1 MNIPARPRLPACLCA
16 ALLPCVA
23 GAADLHASV
32 ESQLPS
38 LVQTYKHLH
47 EHPELSHH
55 EEQTS
60 ALLAGELRK
69 AGYEV
74 TEHVGKYPDGSPS
87 YGLVGLLK
95 NGKGPTLLIRADMD
109 ALPVTEETGLPYASH
124 VKAQN
129 AAGQEVGVMHA
140 CGHDVH
146 TTTLIGTA
154 RALAQL
160 KSQWHGTLMLVGQPS
175 EETIDGAKAMMADGL
190 YARFGKPDMAIA
202 LHDTFMAPAGTVQ
215 LTSGPA
221 LSASSSIDVIMRG
234 VGGHGSAPQLGKDP
248 IVMAAQFINQV
259 QTVVSRQEDPRD
271 PVVITVGSIHGGTKR
286 NIIPNEVKMEITART
301 FNDKSREIMLD
312 GIRRAARGIA
322 IAAGVPEDRMPIVE
336 NREDEY
342 TPVTYNDPAL
352 TARIRAVLVKTLG
365 AGQVED
371 VPPYTG
377 SEDFG
382 HFGLGQTKI
391 PTVIFWLGAMDPA
404 KFAAAK
410 AEGRFLPGLHSSR
423 FEPLPE
429 PTLRTGVTAMT
440 GVALNLLGK

>member
-1 MNIPARPRLPACLCA
+1 MKTLSSLICI
-16 ALLPCVA
+16 ALLPFAV
-23 GAADLHASV
+23 GAADLRSPV

-38 LVQTYKHLH
+38 LVETYKHLH
-47 EHPELSHH
+47 AHPELSHH
-55 EEQTS
+55 EEQT
-60 ALLAGELRK
+60 ATLLAGELRK

-74 TEHVGKYPDGSPS
+74 TEHVGKYPDGTHAF
-87 YGLVGLLK
+87 GVVGILR
-95 NGKGPTLLIRADMD
+95 NGKGPTLLIRGDLD
-109 ALPVTEETGLPYASH
+109 GLPVTEETGLPYASQ
-124 VKAQN
+124 VRTKN
-129 AAGQEVGVMHA
+129 AAGLEVGVMHA

-160 KSQWHGTLMLVGQPS
+160 RSQWHGTLMIIGQPS

-202 LHDTFMAPAGTVQ
+202 LHDPFMAPAGTVQ
-215 LTSGPA
+215 ITSGPA
-221 LSASSSIDVIMRG
+221 LSASSSIDVVMRG
-234 VGGHGSAPQLGKDP
+234 IGGHGSAPQLGKDP

-286 NIIPNEVKMEITART
+286 NIIPNEVKLEITART
-301 FNDKSREIMLD
+301 FNEKSRQIMLD
-312 GIRRAARGIA
+312 GIDRAARGIA
-322 IAAGVPEDRMPIVE
+322 IAAGVPEDRMPIVT
-336 NREDEY
+336 NHEDEY

-352 TARIRAVLVKTLG
+352 TARVRAALVKTLG
-365 AGQVED
+365 AAQVED

-382 HFGLGQTKI
+382 HFGMVEPRL
-391 PTVIFWLGAMDPA
+391 PTVMFWLGAMDPA

-410 AEGRFLPGLHSSR
+410 AEGKFLPCMHSSR

-440 GVALNLLGK
+440 GVAMALLGK